1 MALEIANGF
10 ERTADVIELF
20 DEYTKWIVS
29 EDPAVAEVLRA
40 QGYGEETASLDGKY
54 GPPGGMLLLALVDGA
69 AAGCAALHAFGE
81 DGACE
86 LKRLYVRE
94 AYRGHGA
101 AGALV
106 RLLLDFA
113 RERGYTHVLLDT
125 LPFMRSAIGMYERL
139 GFVRTGAYYPS
150 PYEDTIYMRLDL

>member
-81 DGACE
+81 ERSCGGCSISRAS
-86 LKRLYVRE
+86 
-94 AYRGHGA
+94 A
-101 AGALV
+101 ATRTCCWIRCHSCA
-106 RLLLDFA
+106 A
-113 RERGYTHVLLDT
+113 R
-125 LPFMRSAIGMYERL
+125 
-139 GFVRTGAYYPS
+139 
-150 PYEDTIYMRLDL
+150 

>member
-40 QGYGEETASLDGKY
+40 QGYGEKTASLDGKY

-81 DGACE
+81 EGACE

-94 AYRGHGA
+94 AYRGRGA

-106 RLLLDFA
+106 RRLLDFA